1 MVMFHYLVGNA
12 DAHAKNFSL
21 LYHAS
26 TPDLAPLYDVVCT
39 AAYQRLT
46 KKLAMQIGG
55 RGLADTITL
64 EQWYALTS
72 QTKAAQRVLRT
83 ELATMANRIE
93 EEADALLDELQAEDL
108 FHPILKTVRTII
120 GTRVKLV
127 RDQLEKA

>member
-1 MVMFHYLVGNA
+1 MVGNA

-39 AAYQRLT
+39 AAYPRLT

-55 RGLADTITL
+55 RGLVDTIML
-64 EQWYALTS
+64 EQWYALAAP
-72 QTKAAQRVLRT
+72 TKAAQRVLRT

-93 EEADALLDELQAEDL
+93 EEADALLVELQAEDQ
-108 FHPILKTVRTII
+108 FHPMLKTVRTII